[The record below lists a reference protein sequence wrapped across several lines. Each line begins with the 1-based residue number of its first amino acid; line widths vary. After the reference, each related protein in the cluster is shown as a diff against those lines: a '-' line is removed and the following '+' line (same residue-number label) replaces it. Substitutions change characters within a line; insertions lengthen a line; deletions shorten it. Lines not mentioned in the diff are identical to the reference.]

1 MIATAIPRDL
11 PYAASFAVGEDVPK
25 NLAVTAGL
33 PGLQPSVTTTAIPRD
48 LPYAATFAKRRASV
62 ENLPVN
68 LFGSVM
74 GLSGLALAWR
84 LAHTSFGIPQA
95 IGEGIAALA
104 VAVFLLLVAGYLAK
118 WAKHPAAVAAEFN
131 HPVSGNFFG
140 TIAIS
145 ILLLSAVVSPYSAG
159 LGQAMWTVGAAVS
172 FLLSF
177 LVVSRLLKGA
187 HDPAHAVPAWLIPG
201 VATLDVAVTGASM
214 PMSWAA
220 EVNLAAMAIGTVLAL
235 VMSTMIFSRLVHH
248 DALGKGLTPSLMV
261 LVAPFA
267 VGFLAYTNVFGSV
280 DSFASLLVYFGLFLF
295 IVLARKVFRRDVPF
309 APGWWAIS
317 FPLAALS
324 NAALTYA
331 AARDMLP
338 LSVIAAVLLA
348 LLTVMIA
355 VLTVRTLHIAVNGK
369 LLSA

>member
-1 MIATAIPRDL
+1 MSATATPR
-11 PYAASFAVGEDVPK
+11 
-25 NLAVTAGL
+25 N
-33 PGLQPSVTTTAIPRD
+33 
-48 LPYAATFAKRRASV
+48 LPYAATFAKRPTSLR
-62 ENLPVN
+62 NLPVN

-84 LAHTSFGIPQA
+84 LAHASFGVPQA

-104 VAVFLLLVAGYLAK
+104 VAVFLLLAAGYLAK
-118 WAKHPAAVAAEFN
+118 LARHPASVAAEFN
-131 HPVSGNFFG
+131 HPVTGNFFG

-159 LGQAMWTVGAAVS
+159 LGQAVWIAGTAVT

-187 HDPAHAVPAWLIPG
+187 QDAAHAVPAWLIPG
-201 VATLDVAVTGASM
+201 VATLDIAVTGASM

-220 EVNLAAMAIGTVLAL
+220 EVNMAAIAIGTVLAL

-248 DALGKGLTPSLMV
+248 EALGKSLTPSLMI

-267 VGFLAYTNVFGSV
+267 VGFLAYTNVFDSV

-295 IVLARKVFRRDVPF
+295 IVLAPKVFRRDVPF
-309 APGWWAIS
+309 VPGWWAIS

-324 NAALTYA
+324 NAALRYA
-331 AARDMLP
+331 AARNTLP
-338 LSVIAAVLLA
+338 LSVIAAVVLA
-348 LLTVMIA
+348 VLTVAIA
-355 VLTVRTLHIAVNGK
+355 VLTVRTVHIALNGK